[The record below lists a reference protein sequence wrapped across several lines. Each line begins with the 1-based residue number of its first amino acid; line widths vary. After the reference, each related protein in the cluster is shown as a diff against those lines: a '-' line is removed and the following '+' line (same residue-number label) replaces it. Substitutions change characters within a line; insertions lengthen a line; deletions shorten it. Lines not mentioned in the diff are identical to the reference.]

1 MPRYLVT
8 TRRSERGTAMSAAEA
23 VKGEPG
29 VTPVETSNPQMI
41 TIEASEEAADRL
53 RHKLRDTHY
62 VELETR
68 RKLH

>member
-8 TRRSERGTAMSAAEA
+8 TRRSERDSAISAADA

-29 VTPVETSNPQMI
+29 ITTVETTNPQMI
-41 TIEASEEAADRL
+41 TIEASEEAASRL
-53 RHKLRDTHY
+53 RQKLRDTHY
-62 VELETR
+62 VERETR